1 MFEKVIKH
9 DVLGNRVQILY
20 VLELLEKENS
30 LVEDLNKA
38 CISATYSFSN
48 SFKGVV
54 CLLEW
59 LDIIR
64 INKFVRLHNNVERK
78 NFDEQFCTLLFAKM
92 AEENEL
98 HNFINNHNIIF
109 DNFDDSIVVKNNLI
123 NLKFSSL
130 RNLLINFDLFL
141 KDDVS
146 STQFVINKNHS
157 SWFVDEIIP
166 LIETSR
172 NKNRSLRNFIKQQEV
187 KNKLGED
194 AEKNVLNYERAQ
206 REKHP
211 KCTNIKIISAMD
223 VGAGYDIQSY
233 KSDNSILLDKFIE
246 VKSYSGEVSFYWSR
260 NELEVAK
267 REQNNYFIYLVNRDE
282 MNNHNYEPIMIEN
295 PYQKFM
301 NNGKWKKGCEN
312 WNIKIK
318 E

>member
-20 VLELLEKENS
+20 VLELLEREES
-30 LVEDLNKA
+30 LVGDLNKA

-48 SFKGVV
+48 SFKGVI

-64 INKFVRLHNNVERK
+64 VNKFVKLHNNVGRK
-78 NFDEQFCTLLFAKM
+78 NFDESFFKLLFSKM

-98 HNFINNHNIIF
+98 HNFINNQNIIF

-123 NLKFSSL
+123 KLKFSSL

-141 KDDVS
+141 KEDIVS
-146 STQFVINKNHS
+146 NQFVLNKKYS
-157 SWFVDEIIP
+157 LWFVDEIIP
-166 LIETSR
+166 LIEASR
-172 NKNRSLRNFIKQQEV
+172 NKNRSLRNFLKQQEI
-187 KNKLGED
+187 KNKLGKD
-194 AEKNVLNYERAQ
+194 AEKNVLNYERSQ
-206 REKHP
+206 RKKHP
-211 KCTNIKIISAMD
+211 KCANIKIISEID
-223 VGAGYDIQSY
+223 VGAGYDIHSY
-233 KSDNSILLDKFIE
+233 KSDDSILLDKFIE
-246 VKSYSGEVSFYWSR
+246 VKSYSNEISFYWSR

-282 MNNHNYEPIMIEN
+282 MNNHNYKPIMIEN
-295 PYQKFM
+295 PYEKFM
-301 NNGKWKKGCEN
+301 KNEKWNKGCEN